1 MNQTGVHIDAILCFS
16 PMHPPSHLRTNQDGH
31 GGEGGGQISGTLK
44 AQVRQ
49 IGAGTIGEHQ
59 V

>member
-1 MNQTGVHIDAILCFS
+1 MNQTGIHIHIDAILAFLQCVPIVTVELIKLGMEAKVQF
-16 PMHPPSHLRTNQDGH
+16 
-31 GGEGGGQISGTLK
+31 SGTLK
-44 AQVRQ
+44 AQGRQ